1 MSMKEGYRLLYDQP
15 SQYGFINILIPYLLN
30 INGPIN
36 SFHIFQGS
44 LNILIIIIVA
54 LLSKLILN
62 IKELNLYI
70 FLFSIILLLSSTD
83 LFGPQVYPS
92 TGVIRFFPVYLLI
105 LAQCYIRNRN
115 CSRNKEILYLSFCL
129 FISVIWGSEALFY
142 ILFSI
147 CLYYLQEL
155 LMEPTLIKFKDILY
169 KGSSIIFIAF
179 LGALIIVKIY
189 QYNFNIENLNIGLHF
204 SFVTTYGS
212 KAISGQSPNVFTPIL
227 IGTIPLLI
235 ALVLNKKNR
244 SNFLTIACYGS
255 IIISVLSY
263 SFMRSI
269 ANNFNNL
276 WPILFLCFSLIY
288 YEIKKR
294 NKNFNSFSLKI
305 IFLPCLI
312 ISSLCLTNVII
323 KYQRIP
329 AILQSQKLKINNGG
343 FVSEFRLDEE
353 NEEILKVIQNI
364 DWNTSSLSI
373 LTWSGRTG
381 NTFNS
386 SIRPF
391 LPGPAVSL
399 TYHDPEYIKKILDNS
414 DTLNNRNGLLIH
426 DKYWDTYKTLAQIVI
441 EIKNC
446 KSIII
451 SDRYDLY
458 ECYSDKEGYL
468 R

>member
-1 MSMKEGYRLLYDQP
+1 MSMNEGYRLLYDQP
-15 SQYGFINILIPYLLN
+15 SQYGFMNILIPYLLN
-30 INGPIN
+30 FNGPIN
-36 SFHIFQGS
+36 SFHIFQGI
-44 LNILIIIIVA
+44 LNILTITIVA

-129 FISVIWGSEALFY
+129 FISLIWGSEALFY

-147 CLYYLQEL
+147 GLYYLQEL

-169 KGSSIIFIAF
+169 KGSSIILIAF
-179 LGALIIVKIY
+179 FGALIVVKIY

-235 ALVLNKKNR
+235 ALVLNKKNK

-305 IFLPCLI
+305 ILLPCLI

-329 AILQSQKLKINNGG
+329 AILQSQKLKINDGG
-343 FVSEFRLDEE
+343 FVSEFRLDQE
-353 NEEILKVIQNI
+353 NDEILKVVQNT

-386 SIRPF
+386 SIKPF

-399 TYHDPEYIKKILDNS
+399 TYHDPEYIKKILHNS

-426 DKYWDTYKTLAQIVI
+426 DKYWETYKTLAQIVI

-458 ECYSDKEGYL
+458 ECYSDKEGSL